1 MVSGGQTAGHL
12 HGLPADAPPPDPAT
26 RAEVGGDG
34 GARRQRGRHR
44 ESRSDPALILRLL
57 QEAGPYR
64 RHVTA
69 IFLLSLLAAPLALLT
84 PLPLKMAV
92 DSGIGSDPLPDFV
105 QALLPGLVNASPGAV
120 LAFSALMLLVVALLT
135 QLQSVCTA
143 VLQTYTGERL
153 LLTFRSRIFQHLQL
167 LSLSYHDRTGTA
179 DSLYRIQYDAMAL
192 QYVAVDGLVSLVTAV
207 VTVASMIYVTARIDV
222 GLALIALSVV
232 PPLLL
237 TSWRFRARLR
247 SRSRQVKQL
256 ESGAL
261 SVVQEVL
268 TGLRVVKAFGQEDRE
283 QERFVGRSREGVSAR
298 LRLAL
303 AEGAYGVLVGVIVAA
318 GSAGVLL
325 VGGQLVRTGTVTLGE
340 LLAVMS
346 YLTQLYAPVKTAAKR
361 AGTLQGQL
369 ASADRVFDLLDQTPA
384 ILERPGARPLR
395 RAAGAVTFTEV
406 TFGYEPLR
414 PVLHSVSFHVPAGAR
429 VGVAGRTGAGKSTLM
444 SLLTRLV
451 DPGRGR
457 ILLDG
462 EDLRD
467 YRVADLRNQF
477 GVVLQD
483 PVLFST
489 TIGDNI
495 AYARPDASQH
505 EVEAAA
511 VAANA
516 HDFIMALPDGY
527 ATQVGERGLSLS
539 GGERQRIS
547 LARAF
552 LKDAPILILDE
563 PTSAVD
569 VGTERLI
576 LDAVERLAAG
586 RTSFMISH
594 RPGSL
599 DSCDLVVTIDE
610 GRATAV
616 AGATARFPEL
626 EHGLRS

>member
-1 MVSGGQTAGHL
+1 MMSGGQAARHL
-12 HGLPADAPPPDPAT
+12 RGIPADARRPDRAT
-26 RAEVGGDG
+26 RAGVEGGG
-34 GARRQRGRHR
+34 GVRRQRGRHR
-44 ESRSDPALILRLL
+44 ESRSDLALVLRLL
-57 QEAGPYR
+57 QEAGRYR
-64 RHVTA
+64 PHIVG
-69 IFLLSLLAAPLALLT
+69 IFLLSLFAAPLALLT
-84 PLPLKMAV
+84 PLPLKIAV
-92 DSGIGSDPLPDFV
+92 DSGIGSDPLPGFV
-105 QALLPGLVNASPGAV
+105 QVMFPGLTPASPGAV
-120 LAFSALMLLVVALLT
+120 LALSALMLLAVAVLA
-135 QLQSVCTA
+135 QLQSVATM

-153 LLTFRSRIFQHLQL
+153 LLTFRGRIFQHLQL
-167 LSLSYHDRTGTA
+167 LSLSYHDRIGTA

-192 QYVAVDGLVSLVTAV
+192 QYVAVDGLVALVTAV
-207 VTVASMIYVTARIDV
+207 VTVVSMIYVTARIDG
-222 GLALIALSVV
+222 GLALIALSVI
-232 PPLLL
+232 PPLLVA
-237 TSWRFRARLR
+237 SWRFRERLR

-283 QERFVGRSREGVSAR
+283 QERFVGRSRDGVRAR

-303 AEGAYGVLVGVIVAA
+303 AEGAYGLLVGAIVAA
-318 GSAGVLL
+318 GSAGVLF
-325 VGGQLVRTGTVTLGE
+325 VGGRLVRTGTVTTGE

-346 YLTQLYAPVKTAAKR
+346 YLTQLYGPVKTAAKR

-369 ASADRVFDLLDQTPA
+369 ASAERVFDLLDQTPA
-384 ILERPGARPLR
+384 ILEQPGARPLE
-395 RAAGAVTFTEV
+395 RATGAVTFSDV
-406 TFGYEPLR
+406 TFGYEPHRSVLR
-414 PVLHSVSFHVPAGAR
+414 AVSFDVPAGTR

-451 DPGRGR
+451 DPVRGR
-457 ILLDG
+457 VLLDG
-462 EDLRD
+462 VDLRD
-467 YRVADLRNQF
+467 YRLANLRTQF

-495 AYARPDASQH
+495 AYARPDAGQA

-511 VAANA
+511 RAAHA

-527 ATQVGERGLSLS
+527 ATQVGERGVRLS

-569 VGTERLI
+569 VHTEQLI
-576 LDAVERLAAG
+576 LDAVERLTAG

-594 RPGSL
+594 RPGAL
-599 DSCDLVVTIDE
+599 GSCDIVLDLNGGRVVPLSRSAAGS
-610 GRATAV
+610 GRAQR
-616 AGATARFPEL
+616 G
-626 EHGLRS
+626 G